1 MVDSNPKEC
10 GKLAGEFLG
19 LPGVA
24 VGHGDKAAVVL
35 MAPLMPQAGKA
46 GCRSKLST
54 SFPLASG
61 AVCSWRS
68 SLPSNKMEQVIHPDI
83 IVTSLSVRVLF
94 YFFIFSLYAT

>member
-1 MVDSNPKEC
+1 M
-10 GKLAGEFLG
+10 
-19 LPGVA
+19 A

-46 GCRSKLST
+46 GCRSKLFT
-54 SFPLASG
+54 SLPLASG

-68 SLPSNKMEQVIHPDI
+68 SLPSNKMEQAIHPDI

-94 YFFIFSLYAT
+94 YFYFLFFPCMPHSSKPVPGEQVPNK